1 MKLGDKII
9 AGAKRLGVKVLKGVA
24 VAGAAA
30 GALYLG
36 TKQAE
41 RKADEVVGVKGG
53 GRKTAEAVAKKAEI
67 TARNIVDARTTQTL
81 QGKGK
86 MRDATAMYYTAKTYG
101 QNKMVDRKLNQEIT
115 GMKKDAGTYV
125 APPSKRDKLK
135 AKGATLKQKV
145 KDKKNMSSF
154 RRKN

>member
-53 GRKTAEAVAKKAEI
+53 GRKPRKQSQRKQ
-67 TARNIVDARTTQTL
+67 RL
-81 QGKGK
+81 Q
-86 MRDATAMYYTAKTYG
+86 RET
-101 QNKMVDRKLNQEIT
+101 
-115 GMKKDAGTYV
+115 
-125 APPSKRDKLK
+125 
-135 AKGATLKQKV
+135 
-145 KDKKNMSSF
+145 
-154 RRKN
+154 